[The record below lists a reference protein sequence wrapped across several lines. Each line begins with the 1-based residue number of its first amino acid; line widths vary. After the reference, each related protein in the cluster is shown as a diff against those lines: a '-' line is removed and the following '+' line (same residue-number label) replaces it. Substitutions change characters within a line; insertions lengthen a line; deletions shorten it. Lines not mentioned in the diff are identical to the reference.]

1 MDNGQQVLSPAF
13 MMEARLFYQNGL
25 GSFLT
30 DLQCGVKYMCTLE
43 MPNTILQ
50 MTFYFSVS
58 MFMQRLPATF
68 QVCPAVVFF
77 PNSIHT
83 R

>member
-1 MDNGQQVLSPAF
+1 MYGVIPKSFLLLTTMDNGQQVLSPAF

-50 MTFYFSVS
+50 MTFYKTVS
-58 MFMQRLPATF
+58 MFSM
-68 QVCPAVVFF
+68 
-77 PNSIHT
+77 
-83 R
+83 